1 MCWNVLDVLEGFGG
15 CVPSQVP
22 MADRPDALERV
33 PLQPVEVCVLFFSK
47 PRSVCGRPFQ
57 EMIGIVWKCTEIC
70 FEEDTP

>member
-33 PLQPVEVCVLFFSK
+33 PLQPVEVCLLFFFK
-47 PRSVCGRPFQ
+47 AKVCLWQAFSGNDRNCL
-57 EMIGIVWKCTEIC
+57 EMYGNML
-70 FEEDTP
+70 

>member
-33 PLQPVEVCVLFFSK
+33 PLQPVEVCLLFFSK
-47 PRSVCGRPFQ
+47 GLFS
-57 EMIGIVWKCTEIC
+57 K
-70 FEEDTP
+70 

>member
-33 PLQPVEVCVLFFSK
+33 PLQPVEVCLLFFQRAFSAND
-47 PRSVCGRPFQ
+47 RNCL
-57 EMIGIVWKCTEIC
+57 EMYGNML
-70 FEEDTP
+70 